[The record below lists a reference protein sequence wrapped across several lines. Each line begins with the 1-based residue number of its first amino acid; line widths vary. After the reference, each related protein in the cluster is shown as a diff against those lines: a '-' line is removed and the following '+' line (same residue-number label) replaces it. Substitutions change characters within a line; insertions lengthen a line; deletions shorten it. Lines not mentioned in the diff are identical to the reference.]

1 MATKDA
7 AFISISAMRNLLIF
21 YSIFCLHCKLRCA
34 QDIAQQRDQRD
45 GTFSYLR
52 RYIPSS
58 VGTSIAS
65 CTEGFPLSG
74 SSMPM

>member
-34 QDIAQQRDQRD
+34 QDIAQQGKRSARVLSD
-45 GTFSYLR
+45 LR
-52 RYIPSS
+52 KIKGIVQQGKWRSAARFL
-58 VGTSIAS
+58 TSED
-65 CTEGFPLSG
+65 T
-74 SSMPM
+74 

>member
-7 AFISISAMRNLLIF
+7 AFISISAMRNLLTF
-21 YSIFCLHCKLRCA
+21 YFLFCLRCKRKCA
-34 QDIAQQRDQRD
+34 QGIAQQRNRRD